1 MNESTEKLSYKEP
14 SLLNTISYG
23 SAGFWSM
30 LAYGVFNAWLM
41 YFYET
46 AVGLHIGWIFWAMLI
61 FTVWDAIND
70 PLIGFLT
77 DRITKY
83 TRKFGKRFIW
93 IVIGI
98 IPANFV
104 LALIFM
110 PPAGNPKTDPLPFFF
125 WIVFTTVL
133 FDSLYTLCFVN
144 IEALFPDKFRT
155 DKARRRARGWGT
167 PLSMLALPVAS
178 IVPPIILGLFGG
190 IAEQAAYPPMIW
202 LIIFTIIPVSL
213 IFLPGMRENKEM
225 IERYYISKEKPEGF
239 ITALKSTLKQK
250 SFVYYIVLFFGFQV
264 VTGSL
269 TASIP
274 YAVTFVLPPSPFT
287 KEVDMILIFAFF
299 LNGAIFSVPFWV
311 WVAKKIKNNKK
322 TALIGG
328 VCLIIGS
335 FSTTFYTNV
344 FDSMI
349 YMFILGFSMGNFWAL
364 MTIYFSDVLDERVI
378 LTKSPNRGTTV
389 GVSAFFSR
397 FARAAQIG
405 IFAIVHI
412 LTGFVEGAE
421 DYAELAAL
429 SPSVDLALIGIRLH
443 MSVIPAIIL
452 VICTLIYW
460 KYYPITPKIWMENKQ
475 KLKEL
480 GF

>member
-1 MNESTEKLSYKEP
+1 MNEKTEQLSYKEP
-14 SLLNTISYG
+14 SIINTISYG

-30 LAYGVFNAWLM
+30 LAYGVFNAYLM
-41 YFYET
+41 FFYESV
-46 AVGLHIGWIFWAMLI
+46 VGLNIVYVFLAMLI
-61 FTVWDAIND
+61 FTIWDAIND

-83 TRKFGKRFIW
+83 TRKVGKRFIW

-110 PPAGNPKTDPLPFFF
+110 PPASDPATNPLPFFW

-133 FDSLYTLCFVN
+133 FDSLYTICFVN

-155 DKARRRARGWGT
+155 DRARRRARGWGT
-167 PLSMLALPVAS
+167 PLSMLALPVAN

-190 IAEQAAYPPMIW
+190 IGNQAAYLPMIL
-202 LIIFTIIPVSL
+202 LIIGTIAPISL
-213 IFLPGMRENKEM
+213 LMLPGMRENKEI
-225 IERYYISKEKPEGF
+225 IERYYVSKEKPESF

-250 SFVYYIVLFFGFQV
+250 SFVYYVILFFGFQV

-274 YAVTFVLPPSPFT
+274 YAVNFVLPGPPFGV
-287 KEVDMILIFAFF
+287 ELNMILLFALF
-299 LNGAIFSVPFWV
+299 LTGALVSVPFWI
-311 WVAKKIKNNKK
+311 WVAKRIKNNRK

-328 VCLIIGS
+328 VCLIAS
-335 FSTTFYTNV
+335 AFLTTFYTNI

-349 YMFILGFSMGNFWAL
+349 YQFILGFTMGNFWAL

-397 FARAAQIG
+397 FARAAQIT
-405 IFAIVHI
+405 IFTIVHV
-412 LTGFVEGAE
+412 LTGFVEGASTQSP
-421 DYAELAAL
+421 AAQ
-429 SPSVDLALIGIRLH
+429 IGIRLH
-443 MSVIPAIIL
+443 MSTIPAIIL
-452 VICTLIYW
+452 LICTIIYW
-460 KYYPITPKIWMENKQ
+460 KYYPITPEIWMQNKQ

>member
-1 MNESTEKLSYKEP
+1 MNETTENLSYKEP

-30 LAYGVFNAWLM
+30 LAYSVFNAWLM
-41 YFYET
+41 FFYESV
-46 AVGLHIGWIFWAMLI
+46 VGLNIVYVALAMLI
-61 FTVWDAIND
+61 FTAWDAIND

-83 TRKFGKRFIW
+83 TRKVGKRFIW
-93 IVIGI
+93 IAIGI

-104 LALIFM
+104 LVLTFM
-110 PPAGNPKTDPLPFFF
+110 PPAGNPATDPLLFFG

-144 IEALFPDKFRT
+144 VEALFPDKFRT

-178 IVPPIILGLFGG
+178 IVPPIILSLFGG
-190 IAEQAAYPPMIW
+190 TTHQPAYIPMI
-202 LIIFTIIPVSL
+202 LIMVATIFPISL
-213 IFLPGMRENKEM
+213 LMLPGMRENKEM
-225 IERYYISKEKPEGF
+225 IERYYVSKEKRESF
-239 ITALKSTLKQK
+239 VSALKSTLKQK
-250 SFVYYIVLFFGFQV
+250 SFVYYIILFFGFQL

-274 YAVTFVLPPSPFT
+274 YAANYLTPGPPFGIET
-287 KEVDMILIFAFF
+287 NMILLFAAF
-299 LNGAIFSVPFWV
+299 LQGAIISVPFWI

-328 VCLIIGS
+328 VCLVVGAFLIPLHTSI
-335 FSTTFYTNV
+335 
-344 FDSMI
+344 FDAMI
-349 YMFILGFSMGNFWAL
+349 YMTILGFTMGNFWTL

-378 LTKSPNRGTTV
+378 ITKSPNRGTTV
-389 GVSAFFSR
+389 GVAAFLSR

-405 IFAIVHI
+405 IFTLVHV
-412 LTGFVEGAE
+412 LTGFVEGAAPHTQSL
-421 DYAELAAL
+421 DAQF
-429 SPSVDLALIGIRLH
+429 GIRLH
-443 MSVIPAIIL
+443 MGIIPAL
-452 VICTLIYW
+452 VLAICVLIYW
-460 KYYPITPKIWMENKQ
+460 KFYPITPQIWMENKQ

>member
-1 MNESTEKLSYKEP
+1 MSEKTEQLTYKEP
-14 SLLNTISYG
+14 SILNTVSYG

-30 LAYGVFNAWLM
+30 LAYGVFNAYLM
-41 YFYET
+41 FFYESV
-46 AVGLHIGWIFWAMLI
+46 VGLNIVYVFLAMLI

-70 PLIGFLT
+70 PLMGFLT

-83 TRKFGKRFIW
+83 TRKVGKRFIW

-110 PPAGNPKTDPLPFFF
+110 PPAGNPATDPLPFFW

-133 FDSLYTLCFVN
+133 FDSLYTICFVN

-155 DKARRRARGWGT
+155 ERARRRARGWGT
-167 PLSMLALPVAS
+167 PLSMLALPVAN

-190 IAEQAAYPPMIW
+190 IDVQAAYLPMI
-202 LIIFTIIPVSL
+202 LIIIGTIAPISL
-213 IFLPGMRENKEM
+213 LMLPGMRENKET
-225 IERYYISKEKPEGF
+225 IERYYVSKEKPESF

-250 SFVYYIVLFFGFQV
+250 SFVYYVILFFGFQV

-274 YAVTFVLPPSPFT
+274 YAANFVLPAGPFGV
-287 KEVDMILIFAFF
+287 EINMILLFALF
-299 LNGAIFSVPFWV
+299 LNGALVSVPFWI

-328 VCLIIGS
+328 VSLIAGALL
-335 FSTTFYTNV
+335 TTFYTNV

-349 YMFILGFSMGNFWAL
+349 YMFILGFTMGNFWAL
-364 MTIYFSDVLDERVI
+364 MTIYFSDVLDERVV
-378 LTKSPNRGTTV
+378 LTNSPHRGTTV
-389 GVSAFFSR
+389 GVSAFLSR
-397 FARAAQIG
+397 FARAAQIS
-405 IFAIVHI
+405 IFTIVHV
-412 LTGFVEGAE
+412 LTGFAEGA
-421 DYAELAAL
+421 ATQ
-429 SPSVDLALIGIRLH
+429 SPTAQIGIRLH
-443 MSVIPAIIL
+443 MSTIPAIIM
-452 VICTLIYW
+452 VICTIIYW
-460 KYYPITPKIWMENKQ
+460 KFYPITPQIYMENKQ

>member
-1 MNESTEKLSYKEP
+1 MSEKTEHLTYKEP
-14 SLLNTISYG
+14 SILNTISYG

-30 LAYGVFNAWLM
+30 LAYGVFNAYLM
-41 YFYET
+41 FFYESV
-46 AVGLHIGWIFWAMLI
+46 VGLNIVYVFLAMLI

-70 PLIGFLT
+70 PLLGYLT

-83 TRKFGKRFIW
+83 TRKVGKRFIW

-110 PPAGNPKTDPLPFFF
+110 PPAGNPATDPLPFFW

-133 FDSLYTLCFVN
+133 FDSLYTICFVN

-155 DKARRRARGWGT
+155 DKARRKARGWGT
-167 PLSMLALPVAS
+167 PLSMLALPVAN
-178 IVPPIILGLFGG
+178 IVPPIILNLFGG
-190 IAEQAAYPPMIW
+190 IDVQAAYLPMIL
-202 LIIFTIIPVSL
+202 LIIGTIAPISL
-213 IFLPGMRENKEM
+213 LMLPGMRENEEI
-225 IERYYISKEKPEGF
+225 IERYYVSKEKPESF

-250 SFVYYIVLFFGFQV
+250 SFVYYVILFFGFQV

-274 YAVTFVLPPSPFT
+274 YAVNFVLPGPPFGV
-287 KEVDMILIFAFF
+287 ELNMILLFAFF
-299 LNGAIFSVPFWV
+299 LTGAIISVPFWIR
-311 WVAKKIKNNKK
+311 VAKRIKNNRK

-328 VCLIIGS
+328 VCLIAS
-335 FSTTFYTNV
+335 AFLTTFYTNI

-349 YMFILGFSMGNFWAL
+349 YQFILGFTMGNFWAL

-389 GVSAFFSR
+389 GVSAFLSR
-397 FARAAQIG
+397 FARAAQIT
-405 IFAIVHI
+405 IFTIVHV
-412 LTGFVEGAE
+412 LTGFVEGASTQST
-421 DYAELAAL
+421 AAQ
-429 SPSVDLALIGIRLH
+429 IGIRLH
-443 MSVIPAIIL
+443 MSTIPAIIL
-452 VICTLIYW
+452 LICTIIYW
-460 KYYPITPKIWMENKQ
+460 KYYPITPEIWMANKQ